1 MCPREKLFDV
11 FKVDSLVVQFLGK
24 FVERLLPNGCN
35 VDVAVKVWSGIGLI
49 FDGATEAAH
58 EAEQPPGH
66 VATVSIGIPA
76 VTGGTTKAHANA
88 EQFCENATNNGLEAE
103 NYGPRVSGCQLPSGI
118 IGGDEH
124 GCISGFPYFW
134 AGPLSED
141 RAAWVGLSV
150 SRKFDAQRI
159 VA

>member
-1 MCPREKLFDV
+1 MYPCEKV
-11 FKVDSLVVQFLGK
+11 FHVVELDSSVVQFLRE
-24 FVERLLPNGCN
+24 FVERLLPNGCT
-35 VDVAVKVWSGIGLI
+35 VDVAVKVRSRICLI

-58 EAEQPPGH
+58 EAEQPPGDMAA
-66 VATVSIGIPA
+66 VPAGIPA

-88 EQFCENATNNGLEAE
+88 EQLCENATNNGLEAE

-124 GCISGFPYFW
+124 GCIGGFPYFW

-150 SRKFDAQRI
+150 SREFDVQRI